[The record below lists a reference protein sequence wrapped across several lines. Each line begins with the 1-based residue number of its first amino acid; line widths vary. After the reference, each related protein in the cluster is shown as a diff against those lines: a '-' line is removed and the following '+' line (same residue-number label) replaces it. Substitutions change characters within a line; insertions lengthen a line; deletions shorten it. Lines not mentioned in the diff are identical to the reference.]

1 MNITPS
7 SVKKLLNTLVT
18 PEYDTLIK
26 DYDVILRQT
35 KWGIEGVGIDVNMYR
50 DSYLNIPTGDYITE
64 LEGRIRNV
72 MKYLSPGFVVVEF
85 NVIEDLFFN

>member
-26 DYDVILRQT
+26 DYDVILRQNDEG
-35 KWGIEGVGIDVNMYR
+35 KVGVGIDVNMYR

>member
-26 DYDVILRQT
+26 DYDVILRQNDEG
-35 KWGIEGVGIDVNMYR
+35 KVGVGIDVNMYS
-50 DSYLNIPTGDYITE
+50 DSYLNAHLITE

-72 MKYLSPGFVVVEF
+72 MQYLSPGFVVVEF
-85 NVIEDLFFN
+85 NIIEDLFFN